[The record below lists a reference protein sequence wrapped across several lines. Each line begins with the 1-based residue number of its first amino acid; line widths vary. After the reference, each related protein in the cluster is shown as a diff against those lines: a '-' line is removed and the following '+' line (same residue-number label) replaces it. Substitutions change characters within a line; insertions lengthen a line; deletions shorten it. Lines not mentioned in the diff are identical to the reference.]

1 MERLEGKLRDLD
13 RMVQEVKWLRS
24 TEIDV
29 EKWDQCVRSDS
40 SKIPY
45 VLHWYLDLVAPTWDA
60 LVLNDYEVV
69 MPLPYSVKMG
79 IHYLYRPIGSQQL
92 GLFGRGDLQSLLP
105 EFIHAIPKKFW
116 LVDYYLNEQTQAIGN
131 NSFKWEKQINQC
143 LSLKPSYERLYAAYN
158 AQTRRNVQKSKKHKL
173 RLFEYDGPDVLLTL
187 FKANKGANLQLS
199 EKYYTQM
206 RRIFFSLM
214 HKKRGFVWTV
224 HDEHNSACA
233 GVFLFQNRDRLILLF
248 TATDATA
255 RENAALS
262 FLLDEL
268 IIRYSGGNYLLD
280 FEGSNIPGLARFNAG
295 FGAEERPY
303 YRIRKAGFPLNL
315 HPKYR

>member
-1 MERLEGKLRDLD
+1 
-13 RMVQEVKWLRS
+13 MVRAIKWIRHAD
-24 TEIDV
+24 IDV
-29 EKWDQCVRSDS
+29 EKWDKCVRSDS

-45 VLHWYLDLVAPTWDA
+45 AFHWYLDLCAPSWDG

-69 MPLPYSVKMG
+69 MPLPHAEKMG
-79 IHYLYRPIGSQQL
+79 LHYLFRPIGSQQL
-92 GLFGRGDLQSLLP
+92 GLFGKGDLQ
-105 EFIHAIPKKFW
+105 EFLADFIEAIPKKFRW
-116 LVDYYLNEQTQAIGN
+116 VDYYLNERTGSLDQST
-131 NSFKWEKQINQC
+131 FKWDKQVNQC
-143 LSLKPSYERLYAAYN
+143 LSLKPSYEKLYAGYSN
-158 AQTRRNVQKSKKHKL
+158 QTKRNLQKSKKHKL
-173 RLFEYDGPDVLLTL
+173 RIFEYDGPDVLLTL
-187 FKANKGANLQLS
+187 FKANKGDSLQLS

-224 HDEHNSACA
+224 HDEHNSASA

-248 TATDATA
+248 TAIDSSA
-255 RENAALS
+255 RENAAMS

-268 IIRYSGGNYLLD
+268 IIRYAGGNYVLD

-303 YRIRKAGFPLNL
+303 YRIKKACFPLNL
-315 HPKYR
+315 LPKFR